1 MGLKIQM
8 AFNVI
13 RFSDTASDGG
23 IVCSIRKAC
32 HCNNK
37 KRMI

>member
-13 RFSDTASDGG
+13 SFRDTASDGG
-23 IVCSIRKAC
+23 IVFSIKGLPLQ
-32 HCNNK
+32 
-37 KRMI
+37 